1 MEILRFFDRLFILL
15 NQDKNI
21 VPAVDL
27 APSILEV
34 IRHVFFCLDP
44 NHLISDC
51 KAWKQK
57 HASDAKSKSV
67 ALMQTLPKLNDVSF
81 TMYQPF
87 LFTGT
92 VSLSSESEKI
102 QIRILRDTGTS
113 HSFVLR
119 EMLPL
124 SAESYTDTDVVVRG
138 FGMGCVNVPLHRV
151 YLKSDLVTGLIT
163 LGVCSKLPVD
173 GVDLILRND
182 LAGGQVFPRPIV
194 VHEPS
199 TV

>member
-1 MEILRFFDRLFILL
+1 MCQKTLSFILTNKKLLLSDASIAADEFVLTHRSVFSVPHVPRKL
-15 NQDKNI
+15 NFIGGN
-21 VPAVDL
+21 
-27 APSILEV
+27 SEV
-34 IRHVFFCLDP
+34 FRSPIHFAKSGQEHSSRRRSSPKYPGGDQACFFCLDP

-67 ALMQTLPKLNDVSF
+67 ALMQTLPKLNDVRF

-92 VSLSSESEKI
+92 VSLSSESEKR

-119 EMLPL
+119 EMLPFI
-124 SAESYTDTDVVVRG
+124 Y
-138 FGMGCVNVPLHRV
+138 RV
-151 YLKSDLVTGLIT
+151 IY
-163 LGVCSKLPVD
+163 
-173 GVDLILRND
+173 R
-182 LAGGQVFPRPIV
+182 
-194 VHEPS
+194 H
-199 TV
+199 